1 MKRLFWIASFLCF
14 AMLLS
19 SNSFAQKKEGYDE
32 GGAPGGQPKESPS
45 SETEGSVARDGAYD
59 KNSIKE
65 KKILQYDHIR
75 EADVF
80 WEKRVWR
87 VIDTRQ
93 KMNLPFVYPKHPFIQ
108 VLLDIVTQ
116 HPNDAKIYM
125 DDEFKQQVT
134 LKEIQ
139 SQLGSVDTVQVFDPD
154 KDEYIQKIVTND
166 FNWMNVSLFRLKEDW
181 IFDEESSS
189 MVARILGIGPIMD
202 VIDENGNYR
211 GQKAMFWAY
220 YPTFRPFLINNE
232 VFSPTNDAMKLT
244 WDDIFEMRLFGSY
257 IMKASNIQDRRIQ
270 EYAAGRDALL
280 ESDKVKKEIFEKE
293 HNMWTY

>member
-14 AMLLS
+14 TLLLTVT
-19 SNSFAQKKEGYDE
+19 SFAQTKEGYEE
-32 GGAPGGQPKESPS
+32 GGAQGGQPQESPS
-45 SETEGSVARDGAYD
+45 SETEGSVVRDGAYD

-108 VLLDIVTQ
+108 VLLDIINQ
-116 HPNDAKIYM
+116 HPNDAKIFM
-125 DDEFKQQVT
+125 DDEFKQQVS

-181 IFDEESSS
+181 IFDEESAS
-189 MVARILGIGPIMD
+189 MVARIMGIGPIMD
-202 VIDENGNYR
+202 VIDDNGNYR

-220 YPTFRPFLINNE
+220 YPSFRPFFINNE

-280 ESDKVKKEIFEKE
+280 ESEKIKKEIFEKE